1 MLFLRAGTKLRMVK
15 INTEI
20 FHKNYVKPLTYIIKF
35 WNFYQIQETEYY
47 LYLKKIMTLWFSIY
61 Y

>member
-20 FHKNYVKPLTYIIKF
+20 FHKNYVIPLTYH
-35 WNFYQIQETEYY
+35 
-47 LYLKKIMTLWFSIY
+47 
-61 Y
+61 